1 MPVRWLSM
9 LDHSVADGLIA
20 DQMAGSRQETNF
32 LSRMVTESSQ
42 DAVRRNVPHIKLS
55 KGSLSKM
62 MRLTA
67 LPAAFGCNIQE
78 SFSTASG

>member
-9 LDHSVADGLIA
+9 LYHSVAYGLIT

-32 LSRMVTESSQ
+32 PSRMVTESSQ
-42 DAVRRNVPHIKLS
+42 DAVRRNVPHKLS
-55 KGSLSKM
+55 GGSLSEM